1 MALVRTNVDLPEP
14 DVQLNFIP
22 LLTEQNPRTFQLR
35 KDWGITIS
43 ASLCHPCSRGRAL
56 LGPNGRPVIAHQ
68 LLGDD
73 RDLETLID
81 RCLFIEKVI
90 RRSGDAPD
98 HVRLPET
105 SGSAARAGLSL
116 FEAKL
121 AGHFIL
127 LGPAAAWGLTT
138 APLSI
143 SDCGSGA

>member
-22 LLTEQNPRTFQLR
+22 LLTERNPRTFQLR

-43 ASLCHPCSRGRAL
+43 ASLCHPCSRGRVL

-81 RCLFIEKVI
+81 GCLFIEKLYA
-90 RRSGDAPD
+90 APAM
-98 HVRLPET
+98 HQIT
-105 SGSAARAGLSL
+105 SGFLKPAEVPRA
-116 FEAKL
+116 
-121 AGHFIL
+121 
-127 LGPAAAWGLTT
+127 LG
-138 APLSI
+138 
-143 SDCGSGA
+143 